1 MSPEVRWLAAFAGVL
16 AVVGAVMFL
25 FTTSFLPHAL
35 MWGSAVAVA
44 LLAMLLWRRPAPDA
58 PQRLPETSVGTVV
71 LVFGAGTMLAGAPFG
86 LWITLLGI
94 EISAVGVF
102 LLVRE
107 HRRRA

>member
-1 MSPEVRWLAAFAGVL
+1 MSPEVRWLAAFAGL
-16 AVVGAVMFL
+16 LGVVGVVMFP
-25 FTTSFLPHAL
+25 FTTAFLPHAL
-35 MWGSAVAVA
+35 IWGAAVAVA
-44 LLAMLLWRRPAPDA
+44 LLALLLWRRPAPDV
-58 PQRLPETSVGTVV
+58 PQRLPQASVGTVV

-94 EISAVGVF
+94 EISAAGVF